1 MAESKH
7 KVGDKVLIK
16 DVDWYEKNTI
26 IDTEGFFRTSVRLLC
41 PVMLKYLDT
50 ICTVSAVL
58 GDGEYLLAETGCLRW
73 TDEMFEEAPQT
84 LFKKMISLE
93 DACEWLKAHIKF
105 ETVTYSDVW
114 DMSVVN
120 ILATDFTTVDEMEES
135 FRKAMEG
142 KRI

>member
-16 DVDWYEKNTI
+16 DTDWYKRNTI
-26 IDTEGFFRTSVRLLC
+26 VDTEGFFRTSVRLLC
-41 PVMLKYLDT
+41 PVMFKYLDT

-73 TDEMFEEAPQT
+73 TDEMFEEVPQH

-93 DACEWLKAHIKF
+93 DACEWL
-105 ETVTYSDVW
+105 SDHG
-114 DMSVVN
+114 N
-120 ILATDFTTVDEMEES
+120 EYRNNPEELVIG
-135 FRKAMEG
+135 FRKAMEEQ
-142 KRI
+142 RI